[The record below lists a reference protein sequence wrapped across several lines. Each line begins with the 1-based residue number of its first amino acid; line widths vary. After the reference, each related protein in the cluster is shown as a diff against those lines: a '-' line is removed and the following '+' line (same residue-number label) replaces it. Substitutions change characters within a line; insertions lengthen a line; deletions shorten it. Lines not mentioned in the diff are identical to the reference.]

1 MKGYFARLNPLER
14 RFVVGVG
21 LVLFVIINLFWVRP
35 HFSDWS
41 KTKTRL
47 AKARQTLSLY
57 EDAISQM
64 KTYEV
69 RVREMQS
76 EGADVPPEEQS
87 IRFLQAIQAQAAQ
100 SGVSITGSSRQTT
113 RTNDQFFLEQ
123 HQSITVQSGEKQLV
137 DFLYSLGSGNSMIR
151 VRDLSLRPDQPR
163 YMLNATI
170 KLVASYQKTPASRT
184 SGSAASATPA
194 SRTAAASSPP
204 KAATTQPS
212 TK

>member
-1 MKGYFARLNPLER
+1 MNGYFARLNPLER

-41 KTKTRL
+41 KTQARL
-47 AKARQTLSLY
+47 AKARQTLLLY

-64 KTYEV
+64 KTYEA
-69 RVREMQS
+69 RVREMES

-123 HQSITVQSGEKQLV
+123 HQSITVLSGEKQLV
-137 DFLYSLGSGNSMIR
+137 DFLYSLGSGNSLIR
-151 VRDLSLRPDQPR
+151 VRDLTLRPDNHTTR
-163 YMLNATI
+163 YQLSATI
-170 KLVASYQKTPASRT
+170 KLVASYRRTKAPAGT
-184 SGSAASATPA
+184 ATPA
-194 SRTAAASSPP
+194 ARTAAASSPP
-204 KAATTQPS
+204 KAANTQPS